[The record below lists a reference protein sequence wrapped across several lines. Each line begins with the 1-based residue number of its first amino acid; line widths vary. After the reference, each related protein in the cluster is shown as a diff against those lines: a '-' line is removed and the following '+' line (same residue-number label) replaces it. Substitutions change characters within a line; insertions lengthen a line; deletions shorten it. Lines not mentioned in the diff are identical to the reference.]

1 MRSTMIIAAAVVA
14 GIFLAAPMATADEV
28 QEQLRLMDQRLAEM
42 EDRLQATSEEL
53 RSAQETVEEQQSVLS
68 SAGFATDDD
77 RGNRSGISNFL
88 SAVDFSGWIAT
99 SYNHRLYDDGDSNG
113 NKNGTGTPGSAMSVT
128 SPSFPFHKDANT
140 FALDQVWFVI
150 DKAATEESRAGF
162 HVDLNWGKMNNAY
175 GQDDNLYSAYI
186 SYLAPIGSGVQ
197 FDAGVLPT
205 LLGAEVAAQNANFN
219 ITRGLVYGMQPI
231 THTGVIAAG
240 EIAPGLT
247 LAFGV
252 VNDVYSDT
260 SIDESVA
267 KVFTGQLKYTGDSMS
282 AALSYIVGQDTA
294 QGNNTTPIPPA
305 AQQNCRT
312 SSTSECNTAI
322 VDLVLTADPSDT
334 VSMWLNADWV
344 STNGNDAAN
353 RNDIGIAVA
362 TRVAVTDNTGIAGRV
377 EFLGMAVSGN
387 DINKRDPEQHMGSLT
402 GTVDHALTE
411 DLMIRGEARWDHVF
425 KGGDLL
431 PQGSG
436 GGSGQEDQ
444 VVALVEL
451 LYSF

>member
-1 MRSTMIIAAAVVA
+1 MTIAAAVVA
-14 GIFLAAPMATADEV
+14 WIFLAAPMATADEV

-42 EDRLQATSEEL
+42 EDRLQATSEDL
-53 RSAQETVEEQQSVLS
+53 RSAQATVEEQQSVLS

-77 RGNRSGISNFL
+77 RGNRSGISDFL
-88 SAVDFSGWIAT
+88 TTVDFSGWVAT
-99 SYNHRLYDDGDSNG
+99 SYNHRLYDTGDNNG
-113 NKNGTGTPGSAMSVT
+113 NNNGDTNG
-128 SPSFPFHKDANT
+128 SFPFHRDANT

-150 DKAATEESRAGF
+150 DKAPTEESRAGF

-175 GQDDNLYSAYI
+175 GQDDNLYSAYV
-186 SYLAPIGSGVQ
+186 SYLAPVGSGVQ

-231 THTGVIAAG
+231 THTGVIASG

-260 SIDESVA
+260 SIDESQA
-267 KVFTGQLKYTGDSMS
+267 KVFTGQLKYTADSMT
-282 AALSYIVGQDTA
+282 AALSYIVGQDTG
-294 QGNNTTPIPPA
+294 QSNNTVIPPG
-305 AQQNCRT
+305 QNCRT
-312 SSTSECNTAI
+312 HSTSECNTVI
-322 VDLVLTADPSDT
+322 LDLVLTADPSDT

-344 STNGNDAAN
+344 STNGHDAAN

-362 TRVAVTDNTGIAGRV
+362 TRVAVTDSTGIAGRV
-377 EFLGMAVSGN
+377 EFLGRAMSGN
-387 DINKRDPEQHMGSLT
+387 DINKRDPEQHMASLT

-411 DLMIRGEARWDHVF
+411 DLMLRGEARWDHVF

-444 VVALVEL
+444 VVGVVEL

>member
-28 QEQLRLMDQRLAEM
+28 EEQLRLMDQRLAEM

-53 RSAQETVEEQQSVLS
+53 RSAQATVEEQQSVLS

-77 RGNRSGISNFL
+77 RGNRSGISSFL
-88 SAVDFSGWIAT
+88 STVDFSGWIAT
-99 SYNHRLYDDGDSNG
+99 SYNHRLYDTGDNNG
-113 NKNGTGTPGSAMSVT
+113 NSNGTGPPSTSPMPISA
-128 SPSFPFHKDANT
+128 PSFPFHKDANT

-150 DKAATEESRAGF
+150 DKAPTEESRAGF

-175 GQDDNLYSAYI
+175 GQDDNLYSAYV

-231 THTGVIAAG
+231 THTGIIASG
-240 EIAPGLT
+240 EIAPGLS

-252 VNDVYSDT
+252 VNDVFSDP
-260 SIDESVA
+260 SIDESQA
-267 KVFTGQLKYTGDSMS
+267 KVFTGQLKYTGDSMT
-282 AALSYIVGQDTA
+282 AALSYIVGQAGQSKNATIHPND
-294 QGNNTTPIPPA
+294 P
-305 AQQNCRT
+305 NCRT

-322 VDLVLTADPSDT
+322 VDLVLTADPSDS
-334 VSMWLNADWV
+334 VSMWLNLDWA

-353 RNDIGIAVA
+353 RNDVGIAVA
-362 TRVAVTDNTGIAGRV
+362 TRVAITDSTGIAGRV
-377 EFLGMAVSGN
+377 EFVAAAIDGDSATGK
-387 DINKRDPEQHMGSLT
+387 DTDEHMGSLT

-411 DLMIRGEARWDHVF
+411 DLTLRGEARWDHVF

-444 VVALVEL
+444 LVGIVEL